1 MPRPPT
7 SDQPPHLIDALRRV
21 GASLFATLQHRLELA
36 SIEVGEAGGRLVVT
50 LVVSVAALF
59 LFGGAVIA
67 LSAWLALALWPTLGH
82 AVLGWIAL
90 GYALAGAGLLWW
102 LRARVAS
109 YPPLMAETLAELH
122 NDAAL
127 LRGHDDQ

>member
-1 MPRPPT
+1 MARPPGE
-7 SDQPPHLIDALRRV
+7 QPPHLIDALRRV

-36 SIEVGEAGGRLVVT
+36 SIEAGEAGARLVVT

-59 LFGGAVIA
+59 LLGGAVVA

-90 GYALAGAGLLWW
+90 GYALAGVALLWW
-102 LRARVAS
+102 LRARIAS
-109 YPPLMAETLAELH
+109 YPPLMADTLAEIR
-122 NDAAL
+122 NDAAV
-127 LRGHDDQ
+127 LRGHDEN